1 MARLDSVD
9 SDNESAKA
17 ASRSKRK
24 SVTNASPETRKVS
37 MEVDGV
43 EEVEQVEVPADSEPA
58 ASDDEEE
65 YEIELILDARKGAF
79 PQVTSLGALFGASL

>member
-1 MARLDSVD
+1 
-9 SDNESAKA
+9 
-17 ASRSKRK
+17 
-24 SVTNASPETRKVS
+24 

-79 PQVTSLGALFGASL
+79 PQVTSLGALSGASLLLTRTLGEDRLFRQVEGLWRGREQLGR